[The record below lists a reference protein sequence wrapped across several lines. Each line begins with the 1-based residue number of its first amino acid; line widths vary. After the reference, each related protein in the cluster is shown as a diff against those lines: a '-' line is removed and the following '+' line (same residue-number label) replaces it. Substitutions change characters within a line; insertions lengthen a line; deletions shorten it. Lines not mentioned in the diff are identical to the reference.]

1 MGKGDGV
8 ISSYRRSVVMGALLL
23 PLLAVGGVLAHAQV
37 TAATGAT
44 SPTELQFSTKAPNA
58 ILMDARTG
66 KSLFEKEADVPIDPA
81 STSKLMTQ
89 IMVYER
95 LADGTLTL
103 DTEFLV
109 SKNAW
114 RKGGARGGGSTMYL
128 EPESR
133 VKLGDLLKGAIIDS
147 GNDACIAIAE
157 NIAGTEEAFAGLMTQ
172 RAREMGLKANFRNAT
187 GLYDPE
193 HKISVRELALLA
205 EYIMRKYPDYYKFYS
220 QTSFTW
226 NNITQQNRNPLL
238 LEYPGADGLKTGYV
252 KEGGYNLVGSAV
264 RNQRRL
270 IMVIAGLPSIG
281 ERREE
286 AAKLLDWGFRQ
297 FKPFSLYAAGDTVGQ
312 VRVWGGT
319 IGTAPLVTKDNVKIA
334 LSEEESRQVKV
345 ELSYKGPLVA
355 PVSAGT
361 KVGRIRFQLQGK
373 TIAEQPIYTGQDVPA
388 TDSTWKRALDS
399 LIIMAIGG

>member
-1 MGKGDGV
+1 MSFV
-8 ISSYRRSVVMGALLL
+8 YRRAFVFIAIVL
-23 PLLAVGGVLAHAQV
+23 PLLAAADDVLAQ
-37 TAATGAT
+37 AAAPAA
-44 SPTELQFSTKAPNA
+44 SPEFFTKAPNA

-66 KSLFEKEADVPIDPA
+66 KSIFEKDVDTPISPA
-81 STSKLMTQ
+81 SMSKLMTQ
-89 IMVYER
+89 IMVFER

-114 RKGGARGGGSTMYL
+114 KKGGARGGGSTMYL
-128 EPESR
+128 EPESK
-133 VKLGDLLKGAIIDS
+133 VKLRDLIQGAIIDS
-147 GNDACIAIAE
+147 GNDACITIAE
-157 NIAGTEEAFAGLMTQ
+157 GIAGTEEAFANLMTQ
-172 RAREMGLKANFRNAT
+172 RAREMGLEKATFKNST

-205 EYIMRKYPDYYKFYS
+205 EYIIRKFPDYYKFYS

-238 LEYPGADGLKTGYV
+238 TDYPGADGLKTGFV
-252 KEGGYNLVGSAV
+252 KESGYGLVGSAV

-270 IMVIAGLPSIG
+270 LMVISGLTSIG

-286 AAKLLDWGFRQ
+286 AQKLLDWGFRQ
-297 FKPFSLYAAGDTVGQ
+297 FKPFNLYEAGETVGQ

-319 IGTAPLVTKDNVKIA
+319 VGTAPLVTKESVKIA
-334 LSEEESRQVKV
+334 LSEEESRQIKV

-355 PVSAGT
+355 PVTAGE
-361 KVGRIRFQLQGK
+361 KVGRIRFQLQGR
-373 TIAEQPIYTGQDVPA
+373 TIAEQPIYTGQDVSA
-388 TDSTWKRALDS
+388 TDSSWKRAFDS

>member
-1 MGKGDGV
+1 M
-8 ISSYRRSVVMGALLL
+8 
-23 PLLAVGGVLAHAQV
+23 
-37 TAATGAT
+37 
-44 SPTELQFSTKAPNA
+44 
-58 ILMDARTG
+58 
-66 KSLFEKEADVPIDPA
+66 
-81 STSKLMTQ
+81 SKLMTQ
-89 IMVYER
+89 IMVFER
-95 LADGTLTL
+95 LADGTLSL

-114 RKGGARGGGSTMYL
+114 KRGGARGGGSTMYL

-133 VKLGDLLKGAIIDS
+133 VKLRDLIQGAIIDS

-157 NIAGTEEAFAGLMTQ
+157 GIAGTEEAFAGLMTQ
-172 RAREMGLKANFRNAT
+172 RAREMGLDKASFKNAT

-193 HKISVRELALLA
+193 HKITVRELALLA
-205 EYIMRKYPDYYKFYS
+205 EYIIRKYPEYYKFYS

-238 LEYPGADGLKTGYV
+238 TDYPGADGLKTGFV
-252 KEGGYNLVGSAV
+252 KESGYSLVGSAV

-270 IMVIAGLPSIG
+270 LMVIAGLSSIS

-286 AAKLLDWGFRQ
+286 AQKLLDWGFRQ
-297 FKPFSLYAAGDTVGQ
+297 FKPFNLYAAGETVGQ

-319 IGTAPLVTKDNVKIA
+319 VGTAPLVTKDNVKIA
-334 LSEEESRQVKV
+334 LSEEEIRQVKV

-355 PVSAGT
+355 PVTAGE
-361 KVGRIRFQLQGK
+361 KVGKIRFQLQGR
-373 TIAEQPIYTGQDVPA
+373 TIAEQPIYTGQDVAA
-388 TDSTWKRALDS
+388 TDSSWKRAFDS